1 MNTNQK
7 CLTCNSEVPVG
18 KLICNSCFQKSLDD
32 KNATIELIKRY
43 DSLCSY
49 YTEIRDDLQKDLNR
63 SLSRKKRAEHM
74 KKRQNRLVIEWIVL
88 IVVLLIVNIAFLF
101 VMMMNSYTGIVVVGA
116 FLVSLVILLVLKFTR
131 YSSLDMNLRTIP
143 QLSYQIDQLD
153 IPENYINH
161 LKIQIEKITGILEKN
176 VCT

>member
-1 MNTNQK
+1 
-7 CLTCNSEVPVG
+7 
-18 KLICNSCFQKSLDD
+18 
-32 KNATIELIKRY
+32 
-43 DSLCSY
+43 
-49 YTEIRDDLQKDLNR
+49 
-63 SLSRKKRAEHM
+63 M

-88 IVVLLIVNIAFLF
+88 IVVLLIINIAFLF

-161 LKIQIEKITGILEKN
+161 LKIQIEKITRILEKN
-176 VCT
+176 VCTWL